1 MRLIRKS
8 VIMEENHYY
17 NNMLFRKLKAQELQK
32 ALDEQHRQKEFVN
45 SLLNTNYTTKEAL
58 EKYKEM
64 IL

>member
-1 MRLIRKS
+1 MHLIRKNATIS
-8 VIMEENHYY
+8 
-17 NNMLFRKLKAQELQK
+17 NMLFKKLKAQEIQK

-64 IL
+64 VL

>member
-1 MRLIRKS
+1 
-8 VIMEENHYY
+8 
-17 NNMLFRKLKAQELQK
+17 MLFKKLKAQEIQK

-64 IL
+64 VL